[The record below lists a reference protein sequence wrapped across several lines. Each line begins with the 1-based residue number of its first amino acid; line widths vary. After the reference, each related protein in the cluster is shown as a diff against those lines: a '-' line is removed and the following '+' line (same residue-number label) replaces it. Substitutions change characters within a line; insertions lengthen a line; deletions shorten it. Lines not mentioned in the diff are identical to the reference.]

1 MGKTRRNRKSISEA
15 LHEVDP
21 NLKIIEGGI
30 RYRRSASKEWHSAK
44 GVICLECEQE
54 TLRIID
60 GLCPQCYRNREAER
74 ERKLEDRTER
84 RYYKEQLRRGT
95 VSLAQMREGR
105 LP

>member
-1 MGKTRRNRKSISEA
+1 MRKKRISEV

-30 RYRRSASKEWHSAK
+30 HYRRSIKEWHNAT
-44 GVICLECEQE
+44 GVICPECKQE

-60 GLCPQCYRNREAER
+60 GLCPQCYRDREAER

-105 LP
+105 L